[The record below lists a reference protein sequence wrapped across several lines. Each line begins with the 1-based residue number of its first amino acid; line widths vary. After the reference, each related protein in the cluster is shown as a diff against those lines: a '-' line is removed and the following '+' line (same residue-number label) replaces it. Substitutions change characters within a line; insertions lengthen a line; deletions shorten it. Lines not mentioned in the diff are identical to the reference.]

1 MYVLQRP
8 IAYTHLLRPLMR
20 LRAPSQASGI
30 LSLSSSQKD
39 GKRKRG
45 GQAQGTGL
53 AMTRPEPWYHVWN
66 LEQPG
71 GRSTVNGNRRTVGK
85 MSYGPNES
93 KIKNVFTHTS

>member
-45 GQAQGTGL
+45 GQAHRARGWLWHDQNHGI
-53 AMTRPEPWYHVWN
+53 M
-66 LEQPG
+66 
-71 GRSTVNGNRRTVGK
+71 
-85 MSYGPNES
+85 YG
-93 KIKNVFTHTS
+93 I